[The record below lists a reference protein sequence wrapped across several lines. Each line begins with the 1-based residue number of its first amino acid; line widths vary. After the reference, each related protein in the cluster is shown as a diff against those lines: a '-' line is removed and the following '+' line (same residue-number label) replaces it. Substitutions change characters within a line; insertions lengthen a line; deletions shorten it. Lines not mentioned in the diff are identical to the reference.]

1 MKIAKL
7 IVLLAGITGV
17 VAFFVPMATLIH
29 DGKNYPVSPYQLFVG
44 VHELEKNLDN
54 APSAM
59 MSDKDKADAYE
70 ALTDVKGIVIAF
82 YAPGALLLLVGLIGA
97 IRRKFGRFA
106 GLVSVVLGAASFL
119 VFAGMQSLDLDA
131 AHGITRGPS
140 PYLLAATGLL
150 AVAGGLFS
158 LVSPDRG
165 GG

>member
-17 VAFFVPMATLIH
+17 VAFFVPLATLIH

-44 VHELEKNLDN
+44 VEALEKGLDT
-54 APSAM
+54 APAQVVSE
-59 MSDKDKADAYE
+59 KDKQDAYE
-70 ALTDVKGIVIAF
+70 ALSQVKGIV
-82 YAPGALLLLVGLIGA
+82 GA

-106 GLVSVVLGAASFL
+106 GLVSIVLGAASFL
-119 VFAGMQSLDLDA
+119 VFAGMQSLDLDT